1 MRHGQAANAGAP
13 ATPALSE
20 FGPTVLREYHAAAM
34 GTLNLDRYH
43 AAMGDASYKDVTAV
57 HGKPLSEMVATFYVT
72 QRKLPFAPV
81 LGHERLIRLLVDSQ
95 IDRPRLRFLEQDR
108 GGLQRFAKAIED
120 IQFVGTIRAA
130 RPGTIM
136 FPQQPVADIT
146 GKFGLTQAQE
156 IKFEHAFDLP
166 MTTASTAMQF
176 RMAAGDRWLSDFS
189 LRRNGDIERAV
200 DIATYAF
207 IGGFND
213 TSNMEAAHRLDI
225 PAVGTIAHYWQQA
238 YLEYL
243 TEPEI
248 EPRTGQPKHFEQV
261 AFERWLDANPNGTT
275 LLLDTIDVYMGAVHA
290 AMAATSTDARRRAF
304 KGFRVDSGDLAELG
318 KWCLRFFEANGLD
331 GLRPNLTGDLD
342 VGKLT
347 RIVEEFPQA
356 AGFGIGTKLSSE
368 VKNVA
373 GVIFKACLID
383 GRPTLKAS
391 NSLDKT
397 TLPGRLQVFRGVDAA
412 GNYIGDVIG
421 LEEEDIAIPGA
432 VRVERLLEPFWENGQ
447 HSPIPSIE
455 KQKAFVAQ
463 QMRCFG
469 DLHNYSHTLSERLT
483 KLRDDLTAQMRADNS
498 GWEHVLR
505 LPEEVPEE
513 LLQSKN

>member
-1 MRHGQAANAGAP
+1 
-13 ATPALSE
+13 
-20 FGPTVLREYHAAAM
+20 M
-34 GTLNLDRYH
+34 GTLNFDRYH
-43 AAMGDASYKDVTAV
+43 AAMGDASYKDVTRV
-57 HGKPLSEMVATFYVT
+57 HGKPLSEMSATFYCT

-120 IQFVGTIRAA
+120 IQFAGTIRTV

-136 FPQQPVADIT
+136 FPNQPIADIT
-146 GKFGLTQAQE
+146 GRFGLTQAQE

-166 MTTASTAMQF
+166 MTTTSVAMQF

-225 PAVGTIAHYWQQA
+225 PAVGTEAHYWQQA

-243 TEPEI
+243 YQPEI
-248 EPRTGQPKHFEQV
+248 EARTGQPKHFEQV

-275 LLLDTIDVYMGAVHA
+275 LLLDTIDVYLGAVHA
-290 AMAATSTDARRRAF
+290 AMAATSNEARRKAF

-318 KWCLRFFEANGLD
+318 KWCLRFFEANGLK

-342 VGKLT
+342 VQKLK
-347 RIVEEFPQA
+347 RIVAAFPEA

-368 VKNVA
+368 VQNVA
-373 GVIFKACLID
+373 GVIFKACMID

-397 TLPGRLQVFRGVDAA
+397 TLPGCMQVFRGIDAD
-412 GNYIGDVIG
+412 GNYLGDVTG
-421 LEEEDIAIPGA
+421 LEEEVIAIPGA
-432 VRVERLLEPFWENGQ
+432 VTVERLLLPFWENGQ
-447 HSPIPSIE
+447 HSAIPSIE
-455 KQKAFVAQ
+455 KQKAFVAD
-463 QMRCFG
+463 QMRRFP
-469 DLHNYSHTLSERLT
+469 DLHNYPRMLSERMT
-483 KLRDDLTAQMRADNS
+483 KLRDDLTERMRADNS
-498 GWEHVLR
+498 GWERVLQ
-505 LPEEVPEE
+505 LPEEIPEE
-513 LLQSKN
+513 LAQIR

>member
-1 MRHGQAANAGAP
+1 
-13 ATPALSE
+13 
-20 FGPTVLREYHAAAM
+20 M
-34 GTLNLDRYH
+34 GTLNFDRYH
-43 AAMGDASYKDVTAV
+43 AAMGDASYKDVTRV
-57 HGKPLSEMVATFYVT
+57 HDKPLSEMTATFYVT

-120 IQFVGTIRAA
+120 IQFAGRIRAV

-136 FPQQPVADIT
+136 FPHQPVADIT

-166 MTTASTAMQF
+166 MTTASLAMQF
-176 RMAAGDRWLSDFS
+176 RMVAGERWLSDFS

-225 PAVGTIAHYWQQA
+225 PAVGTEAHYWQQA

-243 TEPEI
+243 PKPEI

-290 AMAATSTDARRRAF
+290 AMAATSNDARRRAF

-318 KWCLRFFEANGLD
+318 KWCFEFFEANGLH

-342 VGKLT
+342 VEKVT
-347 RIVEEFPQA
+347 RIVKAFPA
-356 AGFGIGTKLSSE
+356 VAGFGIGTKLSSE
-368 VKNVA
+368 VQNVA
-373 GVIFKACLID
+373 GVIFKACVID

-397 TLPGRLQVFRGVDAA
+397 TLPGSLQVFRGIDAA
-412 GNYIGDVIG
+412 GNYVGDVTG
-421 LEEEDIAIPGA
+421 LDDEQVEIPGA
-432 VRVERLLEPFWENGQ
+432 ATVERLLLPFWKSGQ
-447 HSPIPSIE
+447 YSPIPSIE
-455 KQKAFVAQ
+455 KQKAFVAD
-463 QMRCFG
+463 QMERFG
-469 DLHNYSHTLSERLT
+469 DLHNYPRSLSDRLT
-483 KLRDDLTAQMRADNS
+483 QLRDDLTEQMRADNS
-498 GWEHVLR
+498 GWERVLQ

-513 LLQSKN
+513 LAQSK

>member
-1 MRHGQAANAGAP
+1 
-13 ATPALSE
+13 
-20 FGPTVLREYHAAAM
+20 
-34 GTLNLDRYH
+34 
-43 AAMGDASYKDVTAV
+43 MGDASYKEVTRV
-57 HGKPLSEMVATFYVT
+57 HGKPLSETSATFYCT

-81 LGHERLIRLLVDSQ
+81 LGHERLVRLLVDSQ

-120 IQFVGTIRAA
+120 IQFAGSIRAV

-136 FPQQPVADIT
+136 FPQQPFADIT
-146 GKFGLTQAQE
+146 GRFGLTQAQE

-243 TEPEI
+243 YEPEI
-248 EPRTGQPKHFEQV
+248 EPRTGQAKHFEQV

-290 AMAATSTDARRRAF
+290 SMAATSTAARRKAF

-318 KWCLRFFEANGLD
+318 RWCLSFFEANGLS

-342 VGKLT
+342 VEKVKQ
-347 RIVEEFPQA
+347 IVAEFPEA

-368 VKNVA
+368 VRHVA
-373 GVIFKACLID
+373 GVIFKACMI
-383 GRPTLKAS
+383 GERPTLKAS

-397 TLPGRLQVFRGVDAA
+397 TLPGRMQVFRGIDGDGDYV
-412 GNYIGDVIG
+412 GDVIG
-421 LEEEDIAIPGA
+421 HDDEDIEIPGA
-432 VRVERLLEPFWENGQ
+432 VRVERLLFPFWEGGR
-447 HSPIPSIE
+447 HESIPSIV
-455 KQKAFVAQ
+455 KQKNFVEEQ
-463 QMRCFG
+463 RRRFP
-469 DLHNYSHTLSERLT
+469 DIENYPHTLSDRLGN
-483 KLRDDLTAQMRADNS
+483 LRDELTARMRTDES
-498 GWEHVLR
+498 G
-505 LPEEVPEE
+505 
-513 LLQSKN
+513 

>member
-1 MRHGQAANAGAP
+1 
-13 ATPALSE
+13 
-20 FGPTVLREYHAAAM
+20 
-34 GTLNLDRYH
+34 
-43 AAMGDASYKDVTAV
+43 MGDASYKDVTRV
-57 HGKPLSEMVATFYVT
+57 HGKPLSEAIATFYCT

-120 IQFVGTIRAA
+120 IQFAGSIRTV

-136 FPQQPVADIT
+136 FPQQPIADIT

-166 MTTASTAMQF
+166 MTTVCVAMQF
-176 RMAAGDRWLSDFS
+176 RMAAGSLCLSEFS
-189 LRRNGDIERAV
+189 RRCSGDLGGAV
-200 DIATYAF
+200 DVATSAF

-225 PAVGTIAHYWQQA
+225 PAVGTEAHYWQQA

-243 TEPEI
+243 YKPEI

-261 AFERWLDANPNGTT
+261 AFERWLDANPHGTT

-318 KWCLRFFEANGLD
+318 KWCLRFFEANGLR

-342 VGKLT
+342 VEKVK
-347 RIVEEFPQA
+347 RIVEEFPEA
-356 AGFGIGTKLSSE
+356 VGFGIGTKLSIE
-368 VKNVA
+368 VRNVA
-373 GVIFKACLID
+373 GVIFKACVID

-397 TLPGRLQVFRGVDAA
+397 TLPGSMQVFRGIDAA
-412 GNYIGDVIG
+412 GNYVGDVTG
-421 LEEEDIAIPGA
+421 LDDEQIEIPGA
-432 VRVERLLEPFWENGQ
+432 SRVE
-447 HSPIPSIE
+447 
-455 KQKAFVAQ
+455 A
-463 QMRCFG
+463 
-469 DLHNYSHTLSERLT
+469 
-483 KLRDDLTAQMRADNS
+483 
-498 GWEHVLR
+498 
-505 LPEEVPEE
+505 
-513 LLQSKN
+513 

>member
-1 MRHGQAANAGAP
+1 
-13 ATPALSE
+13 
-20 FGPTVLREYHAAAM
+20 M

-43 AAMGDASYKDVTAV
+43 AAMGDASYKTVTRV
-57 HGKPLSEMVATFYVT
+57 HGEPLSDMVATFYVT

-120 IQFVGTIRAA
+120 IQFAGSIRAV

-136 FPQQPVADIT
+136 FPQQPIADIT

-238 YLEYL
+238 YLGYL
-243 TEPEI
+243 YEPEI

-275 LLLDTIDVYMGAVHA
+275 LLLDTVDVYMGAVHA
-290 AMAATSTDARRRAF
+290 AMAATSNEARRKAF

-318 KWCLRFFEANGLD
+318 KWCLEFFEANGLN
-331 GLRPNLTGDLD
+331 GLRPNLTGDLN
-342 VGKLT
+342 VEKVT
-347 RIVEEFPQA
+347 KIVADFPEVS
-356 AGFGIGTKLSSE
+356 GFGIGTKLSSE
-368 VKNVA
+368 VKHVA
-373 GVIFKACLID
+373 GVIFKACVINGL
-383 GRPTLKAS
+383 PTLKAS

-397 TLPGRLQVFRGVDAA
+397 TLPGCLQVFRGIDER
-412 GNYIGDVIG
+412 GNYVADVTG
-421 LEEEDIAIPGA
+421 LEDEEIKIAGA
-432 VRVERLLEPFWENGQ
+432 AKVSRLIEPFWDNGQ
-447 HSPIPSIE
+447 YSPIPSIE
-455 KQKAFVAQ
+455 KQKAFVAD
-463 QMRCFG
+463 QMKRFAN
-469 DLHNYSHTLSERLT
+469 LNTYTRTLSDRLT
-483 KLRDDLTAQMRADNS
+483 KLRDELTAKMRADNS
-498 GWEHVLR
+498 GWEKVLK
-505 LPEEVPEE
+505 LPDEVPAE
-513 LLQSKN
+513 LTQIK

>member
-1 MRHGQAANAGAP
+1 
-13 ATPALSE
+13 
-20 FGPTVLREYHAAAM
+20 M
-34 GTLNLDRYH
+34 GTLNFDRYH
-43 AAMGDASYKDVTAV
+43 AAMGDASYKEATSV
-57 HGKPLSEMVATFYVT
+57 HGKALSEMIATFYVT

-120 IQFVGTIRAA
+120 IQFAGAIRAV

-136 FPQQPVADIT
+136 FPQQPIADIT

-238 YLEYL
+238 YLEYMS
-243 TEPEI
+243 EPEI

-261 AFERWLDANPNGTT
+261 AFERWLDANPHGTT
-275 LLLDTIDVYMGAVHA
+275 LLLDTIDVYLGAVHA
-290 AMAATSTDARRRAF
+290 AMAATSNDARRKAF

-318 KWCLRFFEANGLD
+318 KWCLEFFEANGLD

-342 VGKLT
+342 VEKLK
-347 RIVEEFPQA
+347 RIVKEFPEA

-373 GVIFKACLID
+373 GVIFKACVID

-397 TLPGRLQVFRGVDAA
+397 TLPGTLQVFRGIDAQ
-412 GNYIGDVIG
+412 GNYLADVTG
-421 LEEEDIAIPGA
+421 LDDENVEIPDA
-432 VRVERLLEPFWENGQ
+432 VRVERLLQPFWENGQ
-447 HSPIPSIE
+447 HNPIPSIE
-455 KQKAFVAQ
+455 KQKTFVAE
-463 QMRCFG
+463 QMQRFR
-469 DLHNYSHTLSERLT
+469 DLHNYPRRLSDRLA

-498 GWEHVLR
+498 GWEKVLK

-513 LLQSKN
+513 LIQSQ